1 MTFQI
6 QDLRPAPGST
16 HKPKR
21 VGRGRSSGH
30 GKTSGRGTKGEK
42 ARSKIR
48 PGFEGGQMPLQRRLP
63 KLKGFKPRNKKE
75 YQLVNVSKLNVFADG
90 EQVTPEAL
98 QAHGLVR
105 EIPRDIK
112 ILGAGELERKLTVKA
127 HAFTAGAISKIEARG
142 GSAEVV

>member
-6 QDLRPAPGST
+6 QDLKPAPGST

>member
-6 QDLRPAPGST
+6 QDLKPAPGST
-16 HKPKR
+16 HKRKR

-30 GKTSGRGTKGEK
+30 GKTCGRGTKGEK

-48 PGFEGGQMPLQRRLP
+48 QGFEGGQMPLQRRLP

-75 YQLVNVSKLNVFADG
+75 YQLVNVERLNVFADG
-90 EQVTPEAL
+90 ELVDRETL
-98 QAHGLVR
+98 RSKGLIKDDSKDV
-105 EIPRDIK
+105 K
-112 ILGAGELERKLTVKA
+112 ILGSGELEKKLTVKA
-127 HAFTAGAISKIEARG
+127 QAFTAGAISKIEARG

>member
-6 QDLRPAPGST
+6 QDLKPAPGST

-75 YQLVNVSKLNVFADG
+75 FQLVNVSKLNVFADG

-98 QAHGLVR
+98 QAHGLVKG
-105 EIPRDIK
+105 IPRDIK
-112 ILGAGELERKLTVKA
+112 ILGSGELERKLTVKA

-142 GSAEVV
+142 GSTEVV

>member
-6 QDLRPAPGST
+6 QDLKPAPGST
-16 HKPKR
+16 HKRKR

-30 GKTSGRGTKGEK
+30 GKTCGRGTKGEK
-42 ARSKIR
+42 ARNKIR

-98 QAHGLVR
+98 QAHGLVK

-142 GSAEVV
+142 GSVEVV